1 MEPFA
6 IVIYF
11 KLFEHLELGL
21 GTGLE
26 AFTMNSFDFE
36 SVVLA
41 FHSGV
46 VITVVLLAHSAN
58 QLMFSELILPEF
70 HGQITS
76 RFQVISTNPLSIY

>member
-1 MEPFA
+1 MKPFA
-6 IVIYF
+6 IVIHF
-11 KLFEHLELGL
+11 DIFEHLMLGI
-21 GTGLE
+21 GTSLK
-26 AFTMNSFDFE
+26 AFAMNSFDFE

-46 VITVVLLAHSAN
+46 VITVVLLAHTAN

>member
-1 MEPFA
+1 MKPFA

-36 SVVLA
+36 TVAPA
-41 FHSGV
+41 FHGGV
-46 VITVVLLAHSAN
+46 VITVTFFAHAA
-58 QLMFSELILPEF
+58 
-70 HGQITS
+70 
-76 RFQVISTNPLSIY
+76 NPLVFIE